1 MNQLIKVV
9 VRGDKQLVSARD
21 LHKGLEVTTR
31 FSQWVKQ
38 NFKMFKAGS
47 DYTSVIGTTLVN
59 NGATRKIQD
68 YAITA
73 DMAKQVSMMSQTPK
87 GETYRQY
94 FIAIE
99 KKWNDPVEVVK
110 RGYDIL
116 RTENIQLKKRNQE
129 LLPKAKFADS
139 VDDTGNSILVRVL
152 AKIIKQNGVDIGEKR
167 LFKWLRD
174 NGYLIRKR
182 GSDTNLPTQKSID
195 MGLFSVKETVLQHS
209 DGTSYT
215 KQTPKVT
222 GKGQTYF
229 VTKIVNELGHQK

>member
-1 MNQLIKVV
+1 MDQLIKVV
-9 VRGDKQLVSARD
+9 VRGDKQLVSARE
-21 LHKGLEVTTR
+21 LHKGLEVKTR

-38 NFKMFKAGS
+38 NFKMFTAGS
-47 DYTSVIGTTLVN
+47 DFTSVVGTTLVN
-59 NGATRKIQD
+59 NGATREIQD

-73 DMAKQVSMMSQTPK
+73 DMAKQLSLMSQTAN
-87 GETYRQY
+87 GEKYRSY
-94 FIAIE
+94 FIELE
-99 KKWNDPVEVVK
+99 KKWNDPAEVVK
-110 RGYDIL
+110 RGYAIL
-116 RTENIQLKKRNQE
+116 QNENLRLKSENKA

-139 VDDTGNSILVRVL
+139 VSDTDNSVLIRVL
-152 AKIIKQNGVDIGEKR
+152 AKIIKQNGIDMGEKR

-182 GSDTNLPTQKSID
+182 GSDTNLPTQKSVD